1 VPHPTSPP
9 PIAAGSGDTAAAA
22 RRSNM
27 SPTTQ
32 RTDEKSIFV
41 SKEGAGWREPEE
53 YTTRFS
59 LSLYLVS

>member
-1 VPHPTSPP
+1 
-9 PIAAGSGDTAAAA
+9 
-22 RRSNM
+22 M

-59 LSLYLVS
+59 LSLYLVI